1 MYLAIIDYK
10 TRLVLDM
17 IKTYDF
23 VQYVDEFSG
32 SGSFQ
37 INVPMSDDTFAYLV
51 RKNFIFFEEGIVGVI
66 ESCKDSQDEEKQ
78 VIVIGKLTNSILSL
92 RSLLKTERYNTT
104 ITMIAR
110 SLVEKHFI
118 QPTDEK
124 RRIDCITLATDEKYN
139 PTSEKIAFCDTGT
152 NVCQSISKMFLPYGY
167 GFELYPIVED
177 YNAQQDAANLTSLE
191 FRVLKPVDRTI
202 DNTEGNT
209 PVVFAFQLNNLSR
222 LEYEEDGST
231 YCSMAIVAS
240 EGTGSERKTL
250 EVGDTEKTGLD
261 RIELYVD
268 ARDIQSENEDGTTI
282 SDEELYSLMKQR
294 GLEKLEEHGI
304 FLSFSG
310 SVLVSG
316 DNRYV
321 YGKDFYKGDY
331 VSVIDEVRNRIF
343 DLQITS
349 VTKSISQGIE
359 HFDIDFG
366 LDRLTVRRLVG

>member
-23 VQYVDEFSG
+23 AQYVDEFSG

-78 VIVIGKLTNSILSL
+78 VVVTGKLTNSILSY
-92 RSLLKTERYNTT
+92 RSLLKTERYNAT
-104 ITMIAR
+104 ITTIAR

-118 QPTDEK
+118 QSTDEK

-139 PTSEKIAFCDTGT
+139 PASEKIAFCDTGT
-152 NVCQSISKMFLPYGY
+152 NVGQSISKMFLPYGY

-177 YNAQQDAANLTSLE
+177 YNVQQDAANLTSLE
-191 FRVLKPVDRTI
+191 FRVLKPADRTI
-202 DNTEGNT
+202 DNVEGNT

-231 YCSMAIVAS
+231 YCSTAIVAS
-240 EGTGSERKTL
+240 EGIGSERKTL
-250 EVGDTEKTGLD
+250 EVGDTEMTGFD

-294 GLEKLEEHGI
+294 GLEKLEEYGI

-349 VTKSISQGIE
+349 VTKSISQGVE

-366 LDRLTVRRLVG
+366 LDRLIVRRLVG

>member
-78 VIVIGKLTNSILSL
+78 VVVTGKLTNSILSY
-92 RSLLKTERYNTT
+92 RSLLKTERYNAMITT
-104 ITMIAR
+104 IAR

-118 QPTDEK
+118 QSTDEK
-124 RRIDCITLATDEKYN
+124 RRIDYITLATDEKYN
-139 PTSEKIAFCDTGT
+139 PASEKIAFCDTGT

-177 YNAQQDAANLTSLE
+177 YNAQQDAANLTSFE

-202 DNTEGNT
+202 DNAEGNT

-231 YCSMAIVAS
+231 YCSTAIVAS
-240 EGTGSERKTL
+240 EGTGSERKML

-349 VTKSISQGIE
+349 VTKSISQGVE